1 MKIAIKHSTVH
12 LLHPDS
18 TETVENVG
26 NIFAHDVPLIHA
38 RRCKGVRWLI
48 KNEQQRKQR
57 KRKTT
62 EGGKN
67 TQRLKIPDGKNP
79 VDRGKAKPR
88 HEKTRERAEKKLL
101 KNQSRE
107 YTKKSQGKETETE
120 TGEENK
126 KPTYPSFAFIF
137 RTQTQWADEKP
148 EKKNA
153 NKTRGR
159 SLKKQRED
167 QHHHRLPLLQHQL
180 PKPKEEA
187 KKERGTSS

>member
-1 MKIAIKHSTVH
+1 VAYKEWTAKKTR
-12 LLHPDS
+12 
-18 TETVENVG
+18 E
-26 NIFAHDVPLIHA
+26 
-38 RRCKGVRWLI
+38 K
-48 KNEQQRKQR
+48 KNH
-57 KRKTT
+57 
-62 EGGKN
+62 GGGGN
-67 TQRLKIPDGKNP
+67 TQRLKIPDIKNP

-88 HEKTRERAEKKLL
+88 HEKTRERPEKKLL

-137 RTQTQWADEKP
+137 RTQTQWANKKP

-167 QHHHRLPLLQHQL
+167 QHHHRLPFLQH
-180 PKPKEEA
+180 
-187 KKERGTSS
+187 